1 MVEDS
6 SRFALEWFHCGFEVE
21 RDPFQFRH
29 LSSDYFPE
37 DAFQR
42 SLFGQMMVRLVVHFA
57 LPASRISA
65 FATQ

>member
-1 MVEDS
+1 
-6 SRFALEWFHCGFEVE
+6 VE

-42 SLFGQMMVRLVVHFA
+42 SLFGQMMVRLMAHFA